1 MICISHTPR
10 SVAEFGQWDAWKG
23 DCSAWVAGR
32 EEYASSHSRLG
43 GASGKSNISYMT
55 SASTSALGPWA

>member
-10 SVAEFGQWDAWKG
+10 SVAEFGQWDAQKG

-32 EEYASSHSRLG
+32 EKYVSSHSCLG
-43 GASGKSNISYMT
+43 GTSGKANISYMT